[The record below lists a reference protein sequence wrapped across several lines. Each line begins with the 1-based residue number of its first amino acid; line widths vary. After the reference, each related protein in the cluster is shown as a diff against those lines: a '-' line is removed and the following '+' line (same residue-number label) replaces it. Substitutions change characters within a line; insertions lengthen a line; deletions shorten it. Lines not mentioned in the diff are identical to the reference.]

1 MRRYWEWLG
10 LNLGKRA
17 GTVGVVGLLVTVALG
32 FGITT
37 LHFTTSNADY
47 LNKTDPA
54 YVDNLRY
61 AGDFG
66 GDPMATVFTMKPGTT
81 IDDLFTPTNQR
92 LFRSLD
98 SRLKQDH
105 WVYSEISPLDAL
117 SLSSSLLSSPTGNP
131 FDTAAGQDL
140 GHTLGEDPKPSG
152 IAAREK
158 YLGASLDALKKIP
171 LDQQQLS
178 NPAWVKF
185 LAHETTGSIRIPL
198 QAVLPNNGHALF
210 AIFLQPNLNINQE
223 SAAAQTVLDI
233 MGSAHF
239 QNATTITTGVPA
251 VLKVINSYLR
261 GGILVLGGI
270 AAAVMT
276 LILLLTF
283 RVRWRLLPF
292 VIVAIGLVWGFGLVG
307 YFGVPLTLATI
318 AALPVLMGVGMDY
331 AIQMHSRIE
340 EEVVLDR
347 APHPVQS
354 AARGLGPAL
363 LVVTLDAV
371 FAFAGMWFAKV
382 PDVRKLGS
390 LLIIGIVAV
399 CVCSIIATLAVLGIR
414 EYKSPTKAKDFSK
427 GFLSRLTVRLGSLSP
442 KVAVPAAFLALL
454 VFFAGIAVEGKLQLQ
469 TNPIQWLNPNSQA
482 IKNVVQLK
490 NDSGS
495 DQQLGALVTTTQPW
509 SQKTVDWVSTM
520 SRSLLAK
527 YPNVLYQP
535 TGAVNTL
542 DEILTVPGSDFV
554 EPTGTEVAQT
564 YAKLSPAIQRTMAT
578 DGGHDLNILFR
589 VRVDTLSSLVP
600 VVNTLEHEHP
610 PPGITVAPGGIS
622 IVGVGLLQNLAAA
635 RTLLTYLALLF
646 VGVWLA
652 VRLRSIVRSLLSL
665 VPVLIAVGAVSLLA
679 VAFNIKLSPLTAV
692 AGPLVVAVC
701 TEFTS
706 LMLLR
711 FIEER
716 NRGYPP
722 RQAMEVTASR
732 TGRAFMVSGMTAF
745 AGVAVVATSP
755 MPLLGDFGIIVALNV
770 GVALLSALVI
780 LPPILVWADDDKRQW
795 VSRGML
801 RPIPEPIEFA
811 TAAAY
816 PTPARA
822 FTPEPVSVM
831 QGAPSGAPV
840 PEPVLVSS
848 SAWQSAPPPTV
859 GWTPEPV
866 TIETPTTKR
875 RPWGKVAVVPVPEP
889 VSAAMPVAPAPLRLP
904 DLAPPMPAVAAVG
917 PAEAA
922 PLSVA
927 GAPAPLFVAG
937 APAAA
942 APPPSSPPL
951 AGPPP
956 VEPPVAAQLG
966 PDAVR
971 AEEPKVKRRFWSRAP
986 EPVLADG
993 PAPVQAWLQ
1002 MDQAKTAN
1010 GAAPVPVPALAPE
1023 PVQVPAPMPT
1033 PMPEPVQV
1041 QAPMPMPEPVQVT
1054 PPMPMPEPVQVHAP
1068 EPVQVHAPEP
1078 VQVHA
1083 PEPVQVHAPEPVQV
1097 HAPEPV
1103 QVHAPE
1109 PVQVHA
1115 PEPVQVH
1122 APEPVQVHAPE
1133 PVQVHAPEP
1142 VQAQISPPQAAPV
1155 PMPPPPSAGRVDMP
1169 APLSAPVPTAAAPMP
1184 VAPVPTAAP
1193 PMPVPAVP
1201 VPMAAPPIT
1210 PAPMPTAAPPQSP
1223 RVEMPPPQSAPVEM
1237 APPPTVAP
1245 PSIREAPVLPVP
1257 ELVSMD
1263 QLGPVANGSDKP
1275 RRFRRAPDKTLE
1287 IGPEP
1292 VTMDQL
1298 APVEN
1303 GSAKARRFRHA
1314 PDKVPAPAAASL
1326 PEPELIATTASLSV
1340 GPVGPTAVT
1349 RAEPTGVI
1357 PAVPAAPRAKR
1368 ASAPRGQRTGDR
1380 MRAAERLVRKVDR
1393 DQPVY
1398 VPDGL
1403 ALLLAPLNGQ
1413 DGGNEAGTNGSVA
1426 SEETP
1431 EKA

>member
-17 GTVGVVGLLVTVALG
+17 GTVGIVGLLVTVALG

-66 GDPMATVFTMKPGTT
+66 GDPMATVFTMDPGTT
-81 IDDLFTPTNQR
+81 IDNLFTANNQR
-92 LFRSLD
+92 VFRSLGA
-98 SRLKQDH
+98 RLKQDH

-140 GHTLGEDPKPSG
+140 GHTLGEDPKQSG

-158 YLGASLDALKKIP
+158 YLGASLNALKKIP

-223 SAAAQTVLDI
+223 STAAQTVLDI

-283 RVRWRLLPF
+283 KVRWRLLPF

-442 KVAVPAAFLALL
+442 KVALPAAFLALI

-495 DQQLGALVTTTQPW
+495 DQQIGALVTTTQPW

-520 SRSLLAK
+520 SRALVAK
-527 YPNVLYQP
+527 YPNVLTQP
-535 TGAVNTL
+535 TGIVNTL

-554 EPTGTEVAQT
+554 EPTGVEVSST
-564 YAKLSPAIQRTMAT
+564 YSKLAPAIQRTMAT

-589 VRVDTLSSLVP
+589 VKVDTLSSLEP

-622 IVGVGLLQNLAAA
+622 IVGVGLLQNLASA

-646 VGVWLA
+646 VGLWLA

-755 MPLLGDFGIIVALNV
+755 MPLLSDFGIIVALNV

-811 TAAAY
+811 AAPVY

-831 QGAPSGAPV
+831 QAAPAGAMA

-848 SAWQSAPPPTV
+848 SAWQTAPPPTV

-866 TIETPTTKR
+866 TTETPKGKR
-875 RPWGKVAVVPVPEP
+875 LPWSKDAPAPAPEP
-889 VSAAMPVAPAPLRLP
+889 VSAVMPVAPAPLRLP
-904 DLAPPMPAVAAVG
+904 DLVPAVPVGAAVG
-917 PAEAA
+917 LAEAA
-922 PLSVA
+922 SLSVA
-927 GAPAPLFVAG
+927 GTAVP
-937 APAAA
+937 A
-942 APPPSSPPL
+942 APPPPGPAQAGPPL
-951 AGPPP
+951 AAP
-956 VEPPVAAQLG
+956 QG
-966 PDAVR
+966 PDAVG

-1002 MDQAKTAN
+1002 MDQGKTAN
-1010 GAAPVPVPALAPE
+1010 GAVAAPVPTLAPA
-1023 PVQVPAPMPT
+1023 PVQVSAAM

-1041 QAPMPMPEPVQVT
+1041 QAPMPMPMPEPVQVT
-1054 PPMPMPEPVQVHAP
+1054 APMPMPEPVQVHAP

-1083 PEPVQVHAPEPVQV
+1083 PEPVQVHAPKPVQV

-1122 APEPVQVHAPE
+1122 APEPVHAQVA
-1133 PVQVHAPEP
+1133 
-1142 VQAQISPPQAAPV
+1142 PPQAAPV
-1155 PMPPPPSAGRVDMP
+1155 PMPPPPSAGRVEMP
-1169 APLSAPVPTAAAPMP
+1169 TPVPTPVPTVAPPLP
-1184 VAPVPTAAP
+1184 VAPVPVAATATPVAP
-1193 PMPVPAVP
+1193 VIPTPVAATPTPIASMPV
-1201 VPMAAPPIT
+1201 
-1210 PAPMPTAAPPQSP
+1210 AAPPQSP

-1237 APPPTVAP
+1237 PPPPVTAP
-1245 PSIREAPVLPVP
+1245 LSIGEAPVLPVP

-1263 QLGPVANGSDKP
+1263 QLGPATNGSDKP
-1275 RRFRRAPDKTLE
+1275 RRFRRGPDKTIE

-1303 GSAKARRFRHA
+1303 GSDKPRRFRRG
-1314 PDKVPAPAAASL
+1314 PDKVPAPVAPH
-1326 PEPELIATTASLSV
+1326 PEPQLIATTAALSV
-1340 GPVGPTAVT
+1340 GPVGPTPVT
-1349 RAEPTGVI
+1349 SAEPTGVI

-1368 ASAPRGQRTGDR
+1368 ASATRGQKAGDR

-1413 DGGNEAGTNGSVA
+1413 DGGHDTVSNGSAA
-1426 SEETP
+1426 SDEAP
-1431 EKA
+1431 GKA